1 MVILRSQNKITDFFM
16 ILSWDCPFNII
27 RVSVTIVQTLVQLVQ
42 NNAAITFQMVL
53 FYLGIKGCIWHF
65 TGTVMCLYPRGVGE
79 RRRGWK
85 LLITT
90 KWYIAVKPAKIPLSP
105 VSCEDTSG
113 LIPSA
118 IPETRSMQSPYT
130 ARAERQ

>member
-1 MVILRSQNKITDFFM
+1 MPLSRFKWFYFTSASKDVSGTLRG
-16 ILSWDCPFNII
+16 
-27 RVSVTIVQTLVQLVQ
+27 QLC
-42 NNAAITFQMVL
+42 AF
-53 FYLGIKGCIWHF
+53 
-65 TGTVMCLYPRGVGE
+65 YPRGVGE

-85 LLITT
+85 PLITT

-118 IPETRSMQSPYT
+118 IPETRSMQSPFHCASRKAVT
-130 ARAERQ
+130 ASLYSKQLLPFGLAQQSCSRSTHKKGFSD